1 MNQKINNTLSGQ
13 KIKAVILAGGRDF
26 GRCPLTSNLP
36 TALWPVAGRPA
47 LKRLL
52 EHLVN
57 QGINDIVIFSGQN
70 KSILTEYLQI
80 DKRIHIEYLD
90 EPLPVGTAGS
100 IREAVKSGDDSLLI
114 LFPSSLTYLPDI
126 EALIDEHIEQKS
138 DLTVVLEPAPKN
150 INRDAERAS
159 GIYICNTSVLEFIPE
174 EGYYDIKEGLIPKML
189 RAGKNVHAA
198 ALSQWAGSFRD
209 CHEYLQAISN
219 NIKNIAEMDDLKPC
233 ETYESKTLWTGR
245 GVEIDPT
252 ARISGYVILLD
263 NVKISEDAVIIGPAL
278 LEKNVTIG
286 RGSIIVNSVLWENT
300 NISENCNID
309 QCVLSYNTNLYPLTS
324 IVEQCVVSEENII
337 RKSNNL
343 FSRKIEKVRIVS
355 NRIQANSS
363 YLCYKK
369 FNADINQAIKYINPV
384 LITIVFFW
392 SYWPGISNLWG
403 IWMRSD
409 EYSSGLLVP
418 FLALYI
424 LWIRRHS
431 LLQVPIKPSVFGLF
445 LFLAAQAMRIFG
457 LFYLFS
463 SAERL
468 SLVLSIVAL
477 VLLLFGWK
485 LFFKISSILLFL
497 VLMLPWPQRI
507 QTAISLPLQSISTSS
522 AVFCLELTGFDIIR
536 EGNVIHIGNATVAVA
551 EACNGL
557 RMITAF
563 FVISGLVA
571 LLVNRTWWEKLIVLL
586 SSLPIAFLC
595 NTLRLTVTAI
605 AFTVIE
611 GPDWEKIFHDFGGYA
626 MMPLALAFIV
636 AELWLIDKLTIIPE
650 EKKEVII
657 TRQKH

>member
-1 MNQKINNTLSGQ
+1 
-13 KIKAVILAGGRDF
+13 
-26 GRCPLTSNLP
+26 
-36 TALWPVAGRPA
+36 
-47 LKRLL
+47 
-52 EHLVN
+52 
-57 QGINDIVIFSGQN
+57 
-70 KSILTEYLQI
+70 
-80 DKRIHIEYLD
+80 
-90 EPLPVGTAGS
+90 
-100 IREAVKSGDDSLLI
+100 
-114 LFPSSLTYLPDI
+114 
-126 EALIDEHIEQKS
+126 
-138 DLTVVLEPAPKN
+138 
-150 INRDAERAS
+150 
-159 GIYICNTSVLEFIPE
+159 
-174 EGYYDIKEGLIPKML
+174 
-189 RAGKNVHAA
+189 
-198 ALSQWAGSFRD
+198 
-209 CHEYLQAISN
+209 
-219 NIKNIAEMDDLKPC
+219 
-233 ETYESKTLWTGR
+233 
-245 GVEIDPT
+245 
-252 ARISGYVILLD
+252 
-263 NVKISEDAVIIGPAL
+263 
-278 LEKNVTIG
+278 
-286 RGSIIVNSVLWENT
+286 
-300 NISENCNID
+300 
-309 QCVLSYNTNLYPLTS
+309 
-324 IVEQCVVSEENII
+324 
-337 RKSNNL
+337 
-343 FSRKIEKVRIVS
+343 
-355 NRIQANSS
+355 
-363 YLCYKK
+363 
-369 FNADINQAIKYINPV
+369 
-384 LITIVFFW
+384 
-392 SYWPGISNLWG
+392 
-403 IWMRSD
+403 MRSD

-424 LWIRRHS
+424 LWIRRHT

-485 LFFKISSILLFL
+485 LFFRISSILLFL

-571 LLVNRTWWEKLIVLL
+571 LLVNRTWWEKLIILL

-636 AELWLIDKLTIIPE
+636 MELWLIDKLTIIPD
-650 EKKEVII
+650 EKKEIII